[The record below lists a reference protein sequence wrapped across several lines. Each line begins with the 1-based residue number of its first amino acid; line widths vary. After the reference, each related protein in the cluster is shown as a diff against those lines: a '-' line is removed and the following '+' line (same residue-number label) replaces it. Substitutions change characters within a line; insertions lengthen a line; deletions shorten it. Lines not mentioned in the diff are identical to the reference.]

1 RYPRNGFGRANL
13 YCLKGCCPGISF
25 RIQDCKAPYQKPVIL
40 FNPALLKPE
49 VQEFIKNYSGDVSN
63 LAFRGSPFH
72 DVSVLELMLQIESRS
87 KTEKKLPSWFNTP
100 NVLFPPKLNL
110 EQTSSEI
117 TAKYKA
123 CLLKSETMADI
134 TGGFGVDCF
143 YFANHFNKVFHFETN

>member
-1 RYPRNGFGRANL
+1 
-13 YCLKGCCPGISF
+13 
-25 RIQDCKAPYQKPVIL
+25 
-40 FNPALLKPE
+40 
-49 VQEFIKNYSGDVSN
+49 
-63 LAFRGSPFH
+63 

-123 CLLKSETMADI
+123 CLLKGETMADI

-143 YFANHFNKVFHFETN
+143 YFANHFNKVFHFETNEELSAIAKHNFEIFGKKNIACAAEDGLETILKGQY